1 MCEHDINDRKPF
13 EDISL
18 FMLSQC
24 RFGWMKLDTDE
35 VSITYRIF
43 INEEEHEKAIMED
56 IENRRVQAVLQKKL
70 DQFENCTCEEK
81 DVRNCICM

>member
-1 MCEHDINDRKPF
+1 MCEHHNDRTPF
-13 EDISL
+13 EDISR

-24 RFGWMKLDTDE
+24 KYGWMKLDTDE

-56 IENRRVQAVLQKKL
+56 IENRRVQAVLRKNL
-70 DQFENCTCEEK
+70 EQFENCECSEK
-81 DVRNCICM
+81 DVRNCICN

>member
-1 MCEHDINDRKPF
+1 MCEHHNDRTPF
-13 EDISL
+13 EDIST

-24 RFGWMKLDTDE
+24 KYGWMKLDTDE

-56 IENRRVQAVLQKKL
+56 IENRRVQAVLRKKL
-70 DQFENCTCEEK
+70 EQFENCTCEEK
-81 DVRNCICM
+81 DVRNCICN